1 MFKIILQDHTQL
13 NNGNCYGGTGNGE
26 VDNSMNPLDNMA
38 ALHQYLNELMR
49 TGTDLNGDLM
59 NKGKDT
65 LYVFS
70 VLQNFFFIVN
80 QVTIFY

>member
-1 MFKIILQDHTQL
+1 MLWTFLYLLFIVLQDHTQL

-26 VDNSMNPLDNMA
+26 VDNSMSPLDNMT

-59 NKGKDT
+59 NKGMNT
-65 LYVFS
+65 
-70 VLQNFFFIVN
+70 FI
-80 QVTIFY
+80 